1 MKIFYRYLI
10 NSNKIYR
17 ILNKIYYNN
26 SQIIKI
32 KLKKVEKNLEMNS
45 ENKCKINILML
56 KELYRIKEIFF

>member
-26 SQIIKI
+26 SKIIKI
-32 KLKKVEKNLEMNS
+32 KLKKVEKKLEMNL